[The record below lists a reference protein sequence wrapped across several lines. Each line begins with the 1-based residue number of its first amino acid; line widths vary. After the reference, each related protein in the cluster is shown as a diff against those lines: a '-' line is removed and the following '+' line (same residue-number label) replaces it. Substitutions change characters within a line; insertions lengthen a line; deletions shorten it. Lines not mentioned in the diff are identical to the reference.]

1 MQNGGFKLTEH
12 PADSFID
19 YNSMVDNLE
28 EEHMRRDVFTT
39 AYEVSGISLNQRGLK
54 AENAD

>member
-1 MQNGGFKLTEH
+1 MEH

-39 AYEVSGISLNQRGLK
+39 AYEVSSINLSRQGG
-54 AENAD
+54 AADSAAALEQA